1 MKKIEKNQKERKE
14 QKSGQMYCPV
24 CHLSVAPL
32 DSQKIKTASGV
43 AHTNCA
49 MAEVARLLVGAGL
62 PKPAGCKDIGF
73 LKFYLKR
80 QTTQLLDLPAAD
92 PVVERKLAA
101 IHEAAGYLLIQF
113 NLPASIKKAR
123 PTALH

>member
-1 MKKIEKNQKERKE
+1 MAEENKKQ
-14 QKSGQMYCPV
+14 YCPV
-24 CHLSVAPL
+24 CHLAVAPL
-32 DSQKIKTASGV
+32 DARKIETASGV
-43 AHTNCA
+43 AHTDCA
-49 MAEVARLLVGAGL
+49 MTEVVKLLAGAGL
-62 PKPAGCKDIGF
+62 PRPVGCKDLGF

-80 QTTQLLDLPAAD
+80 QTTQLLDLPASD

-123 PTALH
+123 PTARP